1 MLENLETNGF
11 YQCFSNLWCNSN
23 NGLYCDSTGVCS
35 CPSTQYWTGSV
46 CSKKL
51 IEEDI
56 FINRCYKKLY
66 YLALQV
72 TYTQSCALGGQSA
85 CKTAQN
91 LQCSNNVCT
100 CGTYQ

>member
-1 MLENLETNGF
+1 MELFAVIYLFSTLNLLLIIILIMLENLETNGF

-35 CPSTQYWTGSV
+35 CPSTHYWTGSV

-56 FINRCYKKLY
+56 LINRCYNK
-66 YLALQV
+66 
-72 TYTQSCALGGQSA
+72 
-85 CKTAQN
+85 
-91 LQCSNNVCT
+91 
-100 CGTYQ
+100 